1 MLEAQQ
7 QTHEV
12 QRKELLTRFDVL
24 EKAQRVLQLLEDT
37 WRGRYEQALAA
48 LGSQGLSAV
57 FDKKMEVILESTIK
71 RGAASMDIALITD
84 GLRTRIKGA
93 KGGSVAQVLAVLL
106 RLLLALSG
114 RPAMRPLLTL
124 DEPFSMVSAEYRPA
138 LCAMLQ
144 ETTRRLNFQMLFTA
158 HEGELLDAADVAYMV
173 HPGGRVEQLKSSR
186 EDRA

>member
-7 QTHEV
+7 QTHE
-12 QRKELLTRFDVL
+12 QQKTELAARKDIKVKAGDVL
-24 EKAQRVLQLLEDT
+24 DRLENT

-57 FDKKMEVILESTIK
+57 FDKKMEVVLESTKK

-114 RPAMRPLLTL
+114 RPAMRPLLML
-124 DEPFSMVSAEYRPA
+124 DEPFSQVSADLRPA

-158 HEGELLDAADVAYMV
+158 HEDELLDAADVAYMV
-173 HPGGRVEQLKSSR
+173 HPGGRVEQLKSSK